1 MTPPTACPCG
11 SGRDHAACCGRYIE
25 GGRLPD
31 TAEQLMR
38 SRYTAYVLARQD
50 YLQQTWHPST
60 RPADLGAAVTDAVKW
75 LGLQIKRTQAGGA
88 GDSEGLVEFVA
99 RYKVGGKA
107 ERLHEASRFVR
118 ENGRWLYLDGEFP
131 DARR

>member
-1 MTPPTACPCG
+1 MTQASSCPCG
-11 SGRDHAACCGRYIE
+11 SGRDYAACCGRYIE

-60 RPADLGAAVTDAVKW
+60 RPADLGAAVTEAVKW